1 MLEHF
6 RRQTDFVRTCV
17 AEVLTPGDS
26 ALDATVGTGEDT
38 CFLAETVGATGRV
51 YGFDIQKAALTM
63 ARDKLAER
71 QWTGP
76 VHWYHQG
83 HETLGTVPEI
93 VQDSRIRAAMFNLGY
108 FPGGD
113 PAVVTRWETTLT
125 ALSAAAKVL
134 AEGGILTICVYAHAS
149 GRVEAEGVARWVR
162 ALDHR
167 FEAYRFS
174 VENHQGAPVA
184 YVIRKKG

>member
-6 RRQTDFVRTCV
+6 RRQTDFVRACV
-17 AEVLTPGDS
+17 AEVLAPGDS

-38 CFLAETVGATGRV
+38 CFLAEAVGATGRV
-51 YGFDIQKAALTM
+51 YGFDIQAAALAM

-71 QWTGP
+71 QWADS
-76 VHWYHQG
+76 VRLYHQG
-83 HETLGTVPEI
+83 HETLGAVPAI
-93 VQDSRIRAAMFNLGY
+93 VRDSRIRAAMFNLGY
-108 FPGGD
+108 FPKGD
-113 PAVVTRWETTLT
+113 PAVTTRRETTLI
-125 ALSAAAKVL
+125 ALTAAAEVL
-134 AEGGILTICVYAHAS
+134 AEGGILTVCAYAHAS
-149 GRVEAEGVARWVR
+149 GRSEAAGVAGWVR
-162 ALDHR
+162 ALDRR

>member
-6 RRQTDFVRTCV
+6 RRQTDFVRACV
-17 AEVLTPGDS
+17 AEVLAPGDS

-38 CFLAETVGATGRV
+38 CFLAEAVGAAGRV
-51 YGFDIQKAALTM
+51 YGFDIQEAALTM
-63 ARDKLAER
+63 ARDKLAKR
-71 QWTGP
+71 QWAGP
-76 VHWYHQG
+76 VRLYHQG
-83 HETLGTVPEI
+83 HETLETVPAI
-93 VQDSRIRAAMFNLGY
+93 VRDARIRAAMFNLGY

-113 PAVVTRWETTLT
+113 PAVVTRRETTLT
-125 ALSAAAKVL
+125 ALTAAAKVL
-134 AEGGILTICVYAHAS
+134 AGGGILTICAYAHAS
-149 GRVEAEGVARWVR
+149 GRAETEGVAGWVQ

-174 VENHQGAPVA
+174 VENHRGAPVA